1 MTQETATAPVSSAAV
16 LAFRALACGPTRP
29 PSDEGGPKCH
39 TEPVRS
45 ELDGGRVLWEWI
57 GSPNCSFEFTMLYD
71 WPKAEPPDMK
81 LAKTFDAMFDRFKI
95 LGSSAKYDDTLGY
108 KTTMVEC
115 NDGFPTIHHVR
126 TYGYQV
132 VNTPPPPTPTP
143 HPREELVR
151 NIALWEAQVQ
161 TTTRLC
167 SSGPACVRRSATCLS
182 GSRSGT
188 DRWIW

>member
-45 ELDGGRVLWEWI
+45 ELDGGRALWEWI
-57 GSPNCSFEFTMLYD
+57 GSPNYSFEFTTLYD

-95 LGSSAKYDDTLGY
+95 LGSSAEYDDTLGY
-108 KTTMVEC
+108 PTTLVEC

-126 TYGYQV
+126 IDGYQV
-132 VNTPPPPTPTP
+132 VNTPPTPTP

-188 DRWIW
+188 ERWIW